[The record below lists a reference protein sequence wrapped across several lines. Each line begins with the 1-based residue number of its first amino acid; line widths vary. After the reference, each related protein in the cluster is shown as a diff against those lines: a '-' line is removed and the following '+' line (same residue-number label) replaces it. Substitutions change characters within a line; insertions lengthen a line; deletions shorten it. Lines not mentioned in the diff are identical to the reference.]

1 MDSTQQK
8 RNPAYLPIA
17 DYGVIGN
24 LHTVALVSREGSIDY
39 LPFTRF
45 DSPTLFAALLDKEKG
60 GSFQICPS
68 DDNIRIKQLY
78 LPDTAILLTR
88 FLSETGMAELTDY
101 MPVKNK
107 EEGCALVR
115 TLRCIRGK
123 LTFNLK
129 CAPRFDY
136 GREAPA
142 IEQESKTS
150 VLLSNPVCKL
160 SVRLRSNTAME
171 AREDGVYTT
180 FELQEGEQATFVM
193 EAVEDRDA
201 VSRPVRFFQEELLQQ
216 TMTFWE
222 EWVNQTTYKGRWQ
235 STIRRSVITLKL
247 LTSYRYGSTVAAAT
261 FGLPEEIG
269 GECNWDYRYT
279 WVRDSAFSMYA
290 FLRLGFRDEAQ
301 AFINWIIDRCK
312 ELDHAGN
319 LRLVYRVDGSDSL
332 EEESLDHLEGYRG
345 SQPVRIGNA
354 AATQYQLDIF
364 GELIDTV
371 YLYNRYDNSITFEFW
386 QELREIIDYVS
397 DNWQREG
404 HGIWEV
410 RSGEQEFLHSKL
422 MCWVALD
429 RGIRIARDR
438 SFPAPKEK
446 WRKVRNEIYEDI
458 YYNFWNEDKQAFTQ
472 ARGSDVID
480 ASALLIPIVRLLSP
494 YEKRWQSTLKA
505 IEEELSADTL
515 IYRYRTTAG
524 AKDGLEGEEGTF
536 SLCSFWY
543 IENLAKAGQVTKA
556 RLYFEKMLGYANH
569 LGLFSEMIAL
579 NGEQVGNFPQA
590 FTHLALISA
599 ALQLDYML
607 DNGVQ

>member
-1 MDSTQQK
+1 
-8 RNPAYLPIA
+8 
-17 DYGVIGN
+17 
-24 LHTVALVSREGSIDY
+24 
-39 LPFTRF
+39 
-45 DSPTLFAALLDKEKG
+45 
-60 GSFQICPS
+60 
-68 DDNIRIKQLY
+68 
-78 LPDTAILLTR
+78 
-88 FLSETGMAELTDY
+88 
-101 MPVKNK
+101 
-107 EEGCALVR
+107 
-115 TLRCIRGK
+115 
-123 LTFNLK
+123 
-129 CAPRFDY
+129 
-136 GREAPA
+136 
-142 IEQESKTS
+142 
-150 VLLSNPVCKL
+150 
-160 SVRLRSNTAME
+160 
-171 AREDGVYTT
+171 
-180 FELQEGEQATFVM
+180 M

-222 EWVNQTTYKGRWQ
+222 EWVNQTTYEGRWQ

-269 GECNWDYRYT
+269 GERNWDYRYT

>member
-60 GSFQICPS
+60 GSFQICPA

-115 TLRCIRGK
+115 TLHCIRGK

-142 IEQESKTS
+142 IEQESTTS
-150 VLLSNPVCKL
+150 VLLSNPVCQL

-171 AREDGVYTT
+171 VREDGVYTT

-235 STIRRSVITLKL
+235 STIRRSAITLKL

-269 GECNWDYRYT
+269 GERNWDYRYT

-319 LRLVYRVDGSDSL
+319 LRLVYRVDGTDSL
-332 EEESLDHLEGYRG
+332 EEESLEHLEGYRG

-397 DNWQREG
+397 DNWQRKGHINGVNTVGINRHVAGETDVGDGAAKSDGFGSG
-404 HGIWEV
+404 HGDCTTEGI
-410 RSGEQEFLHSKL
+410 GCGISK
-422 MCWVALD
+422 VA
-429 RGIRIARDR
+429 GTVGQTAAVAR
-438 SFPAPKEK
+438 SFGFSNGIP
-446 WRKVRNEIYEDI
+446 
-458 YYNFWNEDKQAFTQ
+458 
-472 ARGSDVID
+472 RG
-480 ASALLIPIVRLLSP
+480 
-494 YEKRWQSTLKA
+494 
-505 IEEELSADTL
+505 
-515 IYRYRTTAG
+515 
-524 AKDGLEGEEGTF
+524 
-536 SLCSFWY
+536 
-543 IENLAKAGQVTKA
+543 
-556 RLYFEKMLGYANH
+556 
-569 LGLFSEMIAL
+569 AL
-579 NGEQVGNFPQA
+579 NGKEEQDR
-590 FTHLALISA
+590 S
-599 ALQLDYML
+599 
-607 DNGVQ
+607 

>member
-1 MDSTQQK
+1 
-8 RNPAYLPIA
+8 
-17 DYGVIGN
+17 
-24 LHTVALVSREGSIDY
+24 
-39 LPFTRF
+39 
-45 DSPTLFAALLDKEKG
+45 
-60 GSFQICPS
+60 
-68 DDNIRIKQLY
+68 
-78 LPDTAILLTR
+78 
-88 FLSETGMAELTDY
+88 MAELTDY

-458 YYNFWNEDKQAFTQ
+458 
-472 ARGSDVID
+472 
-480 ASALLIPIVRLLSP
+480 
-494 YEKRWQSTLKA
+494 
-505 IEEELSADTL
+505 
-515 IYRYRTTAG
+515 
-524 AKDGLEGEEGTF
+524 
-536 SLCSFWY
+536 
-543 IENLAKAGQVTKA
+543 
-556 RLYFEKMLGYANH
+556 
-569 LGLFSEMIAL
+569 
-579 NGEQVGNFPQA
+579 
-590 FTHLALISA
+590 
-599 ALQLDYML
+599 
-607 DNGVQ
+607 

>member
-17 DYGVIGN
+17 DYGIIGN

-45 DSPTLFAALLDKEKG
+45 DSPTIFAALLDRKKG
-60 GSFQICPS
+60 GRFQICPA
-68 DDNIRIKQLY
+68 DDHVRIKQLY

-88 FLSETGMAELTDY
+88 FLSDTGMAELTDY
-101 MPVKNK
+101 MPVK
-107 EEGCALVR
+107 EEEKGCALVR
-115 TLRCIRGK
+115 TLRCIRGD
-123 LTFNLK
+123 LQFHLK

-136 GREAPA
+136 GREQPDFT
-142 IEQESKTS
+142 QESDHA
-150 VLLSNPVCKL
+150 VLMSNASCELPI
-160 SVRLRSNTAME
+160 RLRSNTALE
-171 AREDGVYTT
+171 AREDGIYAS
-180 FELQEGEQATFVM
+180 FHIQEGEQLTFVM
-193 EAVEDRDA
+193 EAVSDLEA
-201 VSRPVRFFQEELLQQ
+201 SSSPVDHYQDELLRK
-216 TMTFWE
+216 TMRFWE
-222 EWVNQTTYKGRWQ
+222 NWVSQTTYKGRWQ
-235 STIRRSVITLKL
+235 GTIRRSAITLKL
-247 LTSYRYGSTVAAAT
+247 LTSYRHGSTVAAAT
-261 FGLPEEIG
+261 FGLPEEMG
-269 GECNWDYRYT
+269 GERNWDYRYT

-290 FLRLGFRDEAQ
+290 FLRLGFREEAR

-319 LRLVYRVDGSDSL
+319 LRLVYRVDGTDSL
-332 EEESLDHLEGYRG
+332 EEETLDHLEGYRG
-345 SQPVRIGNA
+345 SRPVRIGNA

-371 YLYNRYDNSITFEFW
+371 YLYNRYDNSITYEFW
-386 QELREIIDYVS
+386 QELREIIDYVA
-397 DNWQREG
+397 DNWRRKG

-429 RGIRIARDR
+429 RGIRIARNR

-446 WRKVRNEIYEDI
+446 WRQVRNEIYEDI
-458 YYNFWNEDKQAFTQ
+458 YHNFWNEEKQAFTQ
-472 ARGSDVID
+472 ARGSDVVD

-494 YEKRWQSTLKA
+494 FEKRWQSTLKA
-505 IEEELSADTL
+505 IERELSADTL

-524 AKDGLEGEEGTF
+524 AEDGLEGEEGTF

-543 IENLAKAGQVTKA
+543 IENLAKAGQLTKA

-590 FTHLALISA
+590 FTHLSLISA
-599 ALQLDYML
+599 ALQLDHML

>member
-1 MDSTQQK
+1 MDNTQQK
-8 RNPAYLPIA
+8 LNKDYPPIA
-17 DYGVIGN
+17 DYGIIGN

-45 DSPTLFAALLDKEKG
+45 DAPTVFAALLDREKG
-60 GSFQICPS
+60 GRFQICPA
-68 DDNIRIKQLY
+68 DDHIRIKQLY

-101 MPVKNK
+101 MPVEDE

-115 TLRCIRGK
+115 TLRCIRGN
-123 LTFNLK
+123 LQFNMK

-136 GREAPA
+136 GREQP
-142 IEQESKTS
+142 EFRQESDS
-150 VLLSNPVCKL
+150 AVLISSASCKL
-160 SVRLRSNTAME
+160 PIRLRSNTQLE
-171 AREDGVYTT
+171 ARAEGV
-180 FELQEGEQATFVM
+180 FASFHLKEGEQITFVM
-193 EAVEDRDA
+193 EAIKDTEADA
-201 VSRPVRFFQEELLQQ
+201 HPVVFFQDTLLQK
-216 TMTFWE
+216 TLNFWE
-222 EWVNQTTYKGRWQ
+222 SWINQTTYKGRWQ
-235 STIRRSVITLKL
+235 STLRRSAITLKL
-247 LTSYRYGSTVAAAT
+247 LTSCKYGSTVAAAT
-261 FGLPEEIG
+261 FGLPEEMG
-269 GECNWDYRYT
+269 GERNWDYRYT

-290 FLRLGFRDEAQ
+290 FLRLGFRKEARD
-301 AFINWIIDRCK
+301 FIQWIIDRCK
-312 ELDHAGN
+312 KLDHAGN
-319 LRLVYRVDGSDSL
+319 LRLVYRVDGTDSL
-332 EEESLDHLEGYRG
+332 QEETLAHLEGYRG

-386 QELREIIDYVS
+386 QELREIIDYVC
-397 DNWQREG
+397 DNWKRKG

-429 RGIRIARDR
+429 RGIRIARNR

-446 WRKVRNEIYEDI
+446 WRQARNEIYEDI
-458 YYNFWNEDKQAFTQ
+458 YHNFWNEEKQAFTQ

-505 IEEELSADTL
+505 IERELSADTL
-515 IYRYRTTAG
+515 VYRYRTTAG
-524 AKDGLEGEEGTF
+524 AVDGLEGEEGTF

-543 IENLAKAGQVTKA
+543 IENLAKAGQLSKA

-590 FTHLALISA
+590 FTHLSLISA

>member
-1 MDSTQQK
+1 
-8 RNPAYLPIA
+8 
-17 DYGVIGN
+17 
-24 LHTVALVSREGSIDY
+24 
-39 LPFTRF
+39 
-45 DSPTLFAALLDKEKG
+45 
-60 GSFQICPS
+60 
-68 DDNIRIKQLY
+68 
-78 LPDTAILLTR
+78 
-88 FLSETGMAELTDY
+88 MAELTDY

>member
-1 MDSTQQK
+1 
-8 RNPAYLPIA
+8 
-17 DYGVIGN
+17 
-24 LHTVALVSREGSIDY
+24 
-39 LPFTRF
+39 
-45 DSPTLFAALLDKEKG
+45 
-60 GSFQICPS
+60 
-68 DDNIRIKQLY
+68 
-78 LPDTAILLTR
+78 
-88 FLSETGMAELTDY
+88 
-101 MPVKNK
+101 
-107 EEGCALVR
+107 
-115 TLRCIRGK
+115 
-123 LTFNLK
+123 
-129 CAPRFDY
+129 
-136 GREAPA
+136 
-142 IEQESKTS
+142 
-150 VLLSNPVCKL
+150 
-160 SVRLRSNTAME
+160 ME

>member
-8 RNPAYLPIA
+8 LNQDYLPIA
-17 DYGVIGN
+17 DYGIIGN

-45 DSPTLFAALLDKEKG
+45 DAQTVFAALLDREKG
-60 GSFQICPS
+60 GSFQICPA

-101 MPVKNK
+101 MPVEDE

-115 TLRCIRGK
+115 TIRCIRGNLK
-123 LTFNLK
+123 FNMK

-136 GREAPA
+136 GREQPDFH
-142 IEQESKTS
+142 QESGAA
-150 VLLSNPVCKL
+150 VLMSSASCKL
-160 SVRLRSNTAME
+160 PIRLRSNTELE
-171 AREDGVYTT
+171 AREDGIFTS
-180 FELQEGEQATFVM
+180 FQLNEGEQLTFVM
-193 EAVEDRDA
+193 EAIKDVEAD
-201 VSRPVRFFQEELLQQ
+201 SHPVIFFQEDLLQK
-216 TMTFWE
+216 TIDFWE
-222 EWVNQTTYKGRWQ
+222 SWVDQTTYKGRWQ

-247 LTSYRYGSTVAAAT
+247 LTSCKYGSTVAAAT
-261 FGLPEEIG
+261 FGLPEEIQG
-269 GECNWDYRYT
+269 KRNWDYRYT
-279 WVRDSAFSMYA
+279 WIRDSAFSMYA
-290 FLRLGFRDEAQ
+290 FLRLGFRSEARD
-301 AFINWIIDRCK
+301 FIQWIIDRCK

-319 LRLVYRVDGSDSL
+319 LRLVYRVDGKDSL
-332 EEESLDHLEGYRG
+332 QEETLGHLEGYRG

-371 YLYNRYDNSITFEFW
+371 YLYNRYDNSITYEFW
-386 QELREIIDYVS
+386 QELREIIDYVC
-397 DNWQREG
+397 DNWKRKG

-438 SFPAPKEK
+438 SFPAPKEH
-446 WRKVRNEIYEDI
+446 WRQTRNEIYEDI
-458 YYNFWNEDKQAFTQ
+458 YHNFWNEEKQAFTQ

-505 IEEELSADTL
+505 IERELSADTL

-524 AKDGLEGEEGTF
+524 AVDGLKGEEGTF

-543 IENLAKAGQVTKA
+543 IENLAKAGQLSKS

-590 FTHLALISA
+590 FTHLSLISA